1 MGNYKNIEID
11 FIERTLGLIAQYEG
25 ILHKYNFEQ
34 QYNHTLLINCLL
46 GLVVFPKEKAISYLP
61 KERITSKLKG
71 DMGIFISTFNEEYTD
86 LKGLI
91 VALRHSIAHFN
102 IEFESENT
110 DFLIDKI
117 VFKDKDKGDNYVVAS
132 FLPSELLS
140 FIRYYGGWFIDTVRK
155 NQHKFKIENRE

>member
-25 ILHKYNFEQ
+25 ILHRYNFEQ

-61 KERITSKLKG
+61 KERITSRLKG

-86 LKGLI
+86 LKSLI
-91 VALRHSIAHFN
+91 VALRHAIAHFN
-102 IEFESENT
+102 NEVYQKSLEKNYKGLFPSDTDTIERVLWGNYMKDSDIHKRPMAKFMQ
-110 DFLIDKI
+110 DIRKQLLRLRKI
-117 VFKDKDKGDNYVVAS
+117 
-132 FLPSELLS
+132 
-140 FIRYYGGWFIDTVRK
+140 RK
-155 NQHKFKIENRE
+155 VTL

>member
-25 ILHKYNFEQ
+25 ILYRYNFEQ

-61 KERITSKLKG
+61 KERITSRLKG

-86 LKGLI
+86 LKSLI
-91 VALRHSIAHFN
+91 VALRHAIAHFN
-102 IEFESENT
+102 NEVYQKSLEKNYKGLFPSDTDTIERILWGNYM
-110 DFLIDKI
+110 
-117 VFKDKDKGDNYVVAS
+117 KDSDIHKRPMAKFMQDIR
-132 FLPSELLS
+132 EQLLKL
-140 FIRYYGGWFIDTVRK
+140 RK
-155 NQHKFKIENRE
+155 